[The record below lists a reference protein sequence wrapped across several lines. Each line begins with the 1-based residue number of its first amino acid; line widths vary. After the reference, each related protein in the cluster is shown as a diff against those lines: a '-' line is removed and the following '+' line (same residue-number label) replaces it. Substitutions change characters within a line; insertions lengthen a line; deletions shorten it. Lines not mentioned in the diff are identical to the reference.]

1 MEEEENTFTLDN
13 VVHEIDNVSEGARYL
28 VFSLNDLNE
37 KRKRLQ
43 QKVAIL
49 NAAELSFVQQLRK
62 EVEETEDQPEEVKE
76 GEVV

>member
-1 MEEEENTFTLDN
+1 MEEERENTFTLDS
-13 VVHEIDNVSEGARYL
+13 VVYEMDNVSEGARYL

-49 NAAELSFVQQLRK
+49 NAAELSFVEQLREKVAQK
-62 EVEETEDQPEEVKE
+62 EEEEEA
-76 GEVV
+76 

>member
-1 MEEEENTFTLDN
+1 MEQEKENTFTLDS
-13 VVHEIDNVSEGARYL
+13 VVHEMDNVSEGARYL

-49 NAAELSFVQQLRK
+49 NAAELSFVQQLR
-62 EVEETEDQPEEVKE
+62 EEVAQKE
-76 GEVV
+76 EEEA